1 MALALGVVGFLL
13 MLVGGDLVVRGA
25 VAIAH
30 RLNVSALL
38 IGLTLVGFG
47 TSLPEL
53 MTSLQAALAGAP
65 GISIGNVVGSNICN
79 ILLVLGIA
87 ALLRPVVATPAA
99 FRRDGAVVMAVTVIG
114 IALML
119 LGVVDRL
126 AGAAM
131 LVGLAAYVYLTY
143 RSERGNHSP
152 AATVLEEE
160 AELAPTPPGRLS
172 VALALLVAGLVALV
186 FGSGLLVDAA
196 VALAR
201 LLEVSETLI
210 GLTVVAV
217 GTSLPELVT
226 SVVAAIRRQSD
237 VALGNILGSNV
248 FNILG
253 ILGATGVVSPVP
265 VPQDILNVD
274 VWVMLAATV
283 ALVVVVRTGWRV
295 SRIEGAGL
303 LGAYVAYLVFG
314 VVAT

>member
-1 MALALGVVGFLL
+1 MTLALGVVGFLL
-13 MLVGGDLVVRGA
+13 MLLGGDLVVRGA
-25 VAIAH
+25 VAIAR
-30 RLNVSALL
+30 RLNVSPLL

-53 MTSLQAALAGAP
+53 MTSVQAALGGAP
-65 GISIGNVVGSNICN
+65 GISVGNVVGSNICN
-79 ILLVLGIA
+79 ILLVLGVA
-87 ALLRPVVATPAA
+87 AVLRPVEATPAA

-126 AGAAM
+126 AGGAM
-131 LVGLAAYVYLTY
+131 LVGLAAYVVFTY
-143 RSERGNHSP
+143 RSEKGAHSP

-160 AELAPTPPGRLS
+160 ADLAPTPPGRLS
-172 VALALLVAGLVALV
+172 VALALLAAGLVALV

-201 LLEVSETLI
+201 LLDVSETLI

-226 SVVAAIRRQSD
+226 SVVAAMRRQSD

-265 VPQDILNVD
+265 VPPQILAVD
-274 VWVMLAATV
+274 AWVMLAATV